1 MGFMLLAISTGSN
14 LGIDM
19 CVIYLILYLIS
30 TMGIFA
36 ILISLTSRIG
46 IKNTLLVEFTG
57 LAYIHPILA
66 YGITFN
72 LFSLAGIP
80 PLSGFISKYL
90 ILYVIT
96 TCDM

>member
-1 MGFMLLAISTGSN
+1 MGFILLAISTGSN

-19 CVIYLILYLIS
+19 SVIYLLLYLIS
-30 TMGIFA
+30 SIGIFA

-46 IKNTLLVEFTG
+46 LKNTLLVEFSG
-57 LAYIHPILA
+57 LAFIHPILA
-66 YGITFN
+66 YALTLN

-96 TCDM
+96 SCDM